1 MDATRAR
8 FSFERD
14 RVSDH
19 VEWAVAAAI
28 LAVAVLLGSLLVRE
42 LRFAPWSSDSPAQ
55 PAVSPV
61 MPREAM
67 SVPALMLAA
76 GREVHVGEPRA
87 DAVASLRGLAL
98 LNRTEERGPLGSREV
113 RSYQGLTLVFE
124 PFERAGDPRVAAIY
138 LR

>member
-1 MDATRAR
+1 ETVSGRPSIVSVTVPIRNRSYQGRTGALALDNAGRVPRFATLAMDATRAR

-67 SVPALMLAA
+67 SVPALMLA
-76 GREVHVGEPRA
+76 
-87 DAVASLRGLAL
+87 
-98 LNRTEERGPLGSREV
+98 
-113 RSYQGLTLVFE
+113 
-124 PFERAGDPRVAAIY
+124 
-138 LR
+138 